1 MSSFY
6 RKAVLATGL
15 AFAATT
21 ATAQENVMV
30 VFDGSNSMW
39 GQIDGTAKI
48 EIARDVMDTL
58 LGEWTE
64 EREVGLMAYG
74 HRRRGDCGDIETL
87 VQPGAQTR
95 ATILEQVGGITP
107 TGKTPLTDA
116 VERAATE
123 LAYTDRPATVVLISD
138 GLESCER
145 DPCELARALEQGGVG
160 FTAHV
165 VGFGLGAD
173 QDDTSLSCIAEETG
187 GTYIQASNAEELKA
201 AMSSVSTA
209 VADTTPDPEPALPE
223 VTVTGPGTAIG
234 GSIIEVTWDPTA
246 ETGDFLTIVPAGTA
260 ATEHGETQS
269 VNEDKTVN
277 FTVPADQGMYEI
289 RYIHADGEE
298 VLGTDALE
306 ITRPEVVLTG
316 PEMVLTGEDFTAG
329 WSPTINPNDY
339 VTIVPTGAE
348 TGASASYVT
357 VRDKSE
363 GELSAPADPGFYE
376 LRYVLSVD
384 KRTVATRAIEVAAP
398 EVTLDIPETAL
409 AGSKFPVR
417 WTGTVNAQDYITV
430 VPAGTKEGEFG
441 NYFVVRDA
449 SENQLQAA
457 AETGLYEVRYV
468 LREGNKTLA
477 SAPIEITAPEVTV
490 TGPETAQTGS
500 KFPVSWTGAVSGND
514 YVTIVPTGTDE
525 GEFGNYIVVRD
536 KTENQLQAPAETG
549 MYEIRYVLRE
559 GNKTLATTPIEITAP
574 AVTVTAPETAAT
586 GSKFPVSWTGT
597 VSSNDYITIVPTGT
611 DEGEFGNY
619 ITVRDRTENQLQA
632 PAETGMYEIRYVLR
646 EGNKTLATTPIEIT
660 APEVTVDAPDTALTG
675 EKFMV
680 SWTGTVNNQD
690 YVTIVPAGTAEG
702 EFGNYITVRDRTE
715 NQLQAPAETGM
726 YEVRYVLREGGKT
739 LATDMIEITAP
750 EVTVTAPETALAGS
764 AVRVSWAGTVS
775 NQDYIAIVPAGADE
789 GEFGNYITV
798 RDRSENDV
806 RAPSSPGLYEI
817 RYILREGGKTLA
829 TRPIEITEPEVTVS
843 GPSEVRA
850 TDTLKVSWTGTVD
863 PGDYVALA
871 PMGSGDDDFSNY
883 FSVRDQT
890 ERDMKAP
897 ETPGMYE
904 LRYILR
910 EGGRVLARQPV
921 EVLDADAALNSGAE
935 LTAPDTAAPG
945 STIDVGWT
953 VEAESADQRITIAA
967 ADQAIFTWIEA
978 VKITGDPPVSLTLP
992 DDPGIYELRF
1002 LDVSN
1007 QQVLA
1012 RKVIAVE

>member
-15 AFAATT
+15 AVAATT
-21 ATAQENVMV
+21 AAAQENVMV

-48 EIARDVMDTL
+48 EIARNVMDTL

-87 VQPGAQTR
+87 VQPGAATR
-95 ATILEQVGGITP
+95 DSILERVNSITP

-209 VADTTPDPEPALPE
+209 VADITPDPEPALPE

-234 GSIIEVTWDPTA
+234 GSIIEVTWDPTV

-260 ATEHGETQS
+260 ASDHGETQS

-348 TGASASYVT
+348 AGASASYVT

-363 GELSAPADPGFYE
+363 GELSAPSDPGFYE

-398 EVTLDIPETAL
+398 EVTLDVPETAL

-430 VPAGTKEGEFG
+430 VPAGTDEGEFG
-441 NYFVVRDA
+441 NYFVVRDR

-490 TGPETAQTGS
+490 TAPETAQTGS
-500 KFPVSWTGAVSGND
+500 KFPVSWTGTVSAND
-514 YVTIVPTGTDE
+514 YITIVPTGTDE
-525 GEFGNYIVVRD
+525 GEFGNYITVRD

-549 MYEIRYVLRE
+549 MYEVRYVLRE

-597 VSSNDYITIVPTGT
+597 VSANDYITIVPTGT

-619 ITVRDRTENQLQA
+619 ITVRDKTENQLQA

-646 EGNKTLATTPIEIT
+646 EGSKTLATTPIEIT

-675 EKFMV
+675 EKFKV

-750 EVTVTAPETALAGS
+750 EVTITAPETALAGS
-764 AVRVSWAGTVS
+764 AVRVSWTGTVS

-806 RAPSSPGLYEI
+806 RAPASPGLYEI
-817 RYILREGGKTLA
+817 RYILREGTKTLA
-829 TRPIEITEPEVTVS
+829 TRPLEITEPEVTVS
-843 GPSEVRA
+843 GPAEVRA
-850 TDTLKVSWTGTVD
+850 TDTLKVSWTGAVD

-871 PMGSGDDDFSNY
+871 PMGSKDDDFSNY
-883 FSVRDQT
+883 FTIRTQT

-935 LTAPDTAAPG
+935 LTAPDTAGPG
-945 STIDVGWT
+945 STIEVGWT
-953 VEAESADQRITIAA
+953 VEASSADQRITIAA

-978 VKITGDPPVSLTLP
+978 VKITGEPPVSLTLP

-1012 RKVIAVE
+1012 RKVITVE

>member
-632 PAETGMYEIRYVLR
+632 PAETGMYE
-646 EGNKTLATTPIEIT
+646 
-660 APEVTVDAPDTALTG
+660 
-675 EKFMV
+675 
-680 SWTGTVNNQD
+680 
-690 YVTIVPAGTAEG
+690 
-702 EFGNYITVRDRTE
+702 
-715 NQLQAPAETGM
+715 
-726 YEVRYVLREGGKT
+726 
-739 LATDMIEITAP
+739 
-750 EVTVTAPETALAGS
+750 
-764 AVRVSWAGTVS
+764 
-775 NQDYIAIVPAGADE
+775 
-789 GEFGNYITV
+789 
-798 RDRSENDV
+798 
-806 RAPSSPGLYEI
+806 
-817 RYILREGGKTLA
+817 
-829 TRPIEITEPEVTVS
+829 
-843 GPSEVRA
+843 
-850 TDTLKVSWTGTVD
+850 
-863 PGDYVALA
+863 
-871 PMGSGDDDFSNY
+871 
-883 FSVRDQT
+883 
-890 ERDMKAP
+890 
-897 ETPGMYE
+897 
-904 LRYILR
+904 
-910 EGGRVLARQPV
+910 
-921 EVLDADAALNSGAE
+921 
-935 LTAPDTAAPG
+935 
-945 STIDVGWT
+945 
-953 VEAESADQRITIAA
+953 
-967 ADQAIFTWIEA
+967 
-978 VKITGDPPVSLTLP
+978 
-992 DDPGIYELRF
+992 
-1002 LDVSN
+1002 
-1007 QQVLA
+1007 
-1012 RKVIAVE
+1012 

>member
-1 MSSFY
+1 
-6 RKAVLATGL
+6 
-15 AFAATT
+15 
-21 ATAQENVMV
+21 
-30 VFDGSNSMW
+30 
-39 GQIDGTAKI
+39 
-48 EIARDVMDTL
+48 
-58 LGEWTE
+58 
-64 EREVGLMAYG
+64 
-74 HRRRGDCGDIETL
+74 
-87 VQPGAQTR
+87 
-95 ATILEQVGGITP
+95 
-107 TGKTPLTDA
+107 
-116 VERAATE
+116 
-123 LAYTDRPATVVLISD
+123 
-138 GLESCER
+138 
-145 DPCELARALEQGGVG
+145 
-160 FTAHV
+160 
-165 VGFGLGAD
+165 
-173 QDDTSLSCIAEETG
+173 
-187 GTYIQASNAEELKA
+187 
-201 AMSSVSTA
+201 
-209 VADTTPDPEPALPE
+209 
-223 VTVTGPGTAIG
+223 
-234 GSIIEVTWDPTA
+234 
-246 ETGDFLTIVPAGTA
+246 
-260 ATEHGETQS
+260 
-269 VNEDKTVN
+269 
-277 FTVPADQGMYEI
+277 
-289 RYIHADGEE
+289 
-298 VLGTDALE
+298 
-306 ITRPEVVLTG
+306 
-316 PEMVLTGEDFTAG
+316 
-329 WSPTINPNDY
+329 
-339 VTIVPTGAE
+339 
-348 TGASASYVT
+348 
-357 VRDKSE
+357 
-363 GELSAPADPGFYE
+363 
-376 LRYVLSVD
+376 
-384 KRTVATRAIEVAAP
+384 
-398 EVTLDIPETAL
+398 
-409 AGSKFPVR
+409 
-417 WTGTVNAQDYITV
+417 
-430 VPAGTKEGEFG
+430 
-441 NYFVVRDA
+441 
-449 SENQLQAA
+449 
-457 AETGLYEVRYV
+457 
-468 LREGNKTLA
+468 
-477 SAPIEITAPEVTV
+477 
-490 TGPETAQTGS
+490 
-500 KFPVSWTGAVSGND
+500 
-514 YVTIVPTGTDE
+514 
-525 GEFGNYIVVRD
+525 
-536 KTENQLQAPAETG
+536 
-549 MYEIRYVLRE
+549 
-559 GNKTLATTPIEITAP
+559 
-574 AVTVTAPETAAT
+574 
-586 GSKFPVSWTGT
+586 WTGT

-611 DEGEFGNY
+611 D
-619 ITVRDRTENQLQA
+619 
-632 PAETGMYEIRYVLR
+632 
-646 EGNKTLATTPIEIT
+646 
-660 APEVTVDAPDTALTG
+660 
-675 EKFMV
+675 
-680 SWTGTVNNQD
+680 
-690 YVTIVPAGTAEG
+690 EG